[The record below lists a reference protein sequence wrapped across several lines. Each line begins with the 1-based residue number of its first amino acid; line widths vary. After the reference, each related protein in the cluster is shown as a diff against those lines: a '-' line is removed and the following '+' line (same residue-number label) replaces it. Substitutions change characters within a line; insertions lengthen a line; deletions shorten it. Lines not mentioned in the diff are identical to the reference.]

1 MNSDSIIQRNPDILA
16 SKLDDDY
23 VMMDMESG
31 RYLGTN
37 PVAARIWEL
46 IEEPVSFESLI
57 IALLEEYDISREQ
70 CIKEVTVF
78 LEEAMEQKLII
89 LDDK

>member
-16 SKLDDDY
+16 SKLDEDY

-31 RYLGTN
+31 RYIGTN

-46 IEEPVSFESLI
+46 IEEPLSFEALI
-57 IALLEEYDISREQ
+57 DALLKEYDISREQ
-70 CIKEVTVF
+70 CIQDVSAFLKEA
-78 LEEAMEQKLII
+78 LEQKLII
-89 LDDK
+89 LDDQ